1 MTAIQLD
8 IVKAKFAPTTPSK
21 VTLTVMSRLL
31 SR

>member
-8 IVKAKFAPTTPSK
+8 IVKVKFAPTTPSK
-21 VTLTVMSRLL
+21 VTVMSRLL

>member
-1 MTAIQLD
+1 MTAVQLD
-8 IVKAKFAPTTPSK
+8 IVKVKFAPTTPSK